1 MSWTGHR
8 NAGATDG
15 TFAVAVAELCEAAN
29 HEDSRREKQL
39 VEAGSDVE
47 VLLCT
52 VVVVVAAAAEVSSHR
67 WWYSPEQK
75 KKKHR
80 SYE

>member
-1 MSWTGHR
+1 LSWTGHR

-39 VEAGSDVE
+39 EAGSDVE

-52 VVVVVAAAAEVSSHR
+52 VVVVAAAAEVSSHR

>member
-8 NAGATDG
+8 NAEATDG

-29 HEDSRREKQL
+29 HEDSKREKQL
-39 VEAGSDVE
+39 VEAESDVE

-52 VVVVVAAAAEVSSHR
+52 VVVAAAAEVSSLR

>member
-1 MSWTGHR
+1 MEEARETCLSWTGQR

-29 HEDSRREKQL
+29 HEDSKREKQL
-39 VEAGSDVE
+39 EAANAVE
-47 VLLCT
+47 VLLCSI
-52 VVVVVAAAAEVSSHR
+52 VAAEVSF
-67 WWYSPEQK
+67 YPEQ
-75 KKKHR
+75 KKHR